1 MKDALLLAKC
11 TEPLVEGHALEEMSR
26 TFSLWKTLDGQYF
39 LETYLWDIDHTPE
52 THLTLIA
59 ATDVQAWL
67 VRLGAGI

>member
-39 LETYLWDIDHTPE
+39 LETYIWDIDHDSE
-52 THLTLIA
+52 TQWTVIA
-59 ATDVQAWL
+59 AADVQAWL
-67 VRLGAGI
+67 ERLDKK